1 MFHST
6 EIKVNNVI
14 RDSLIDSK
22 ERSQLTKS
30 NLQTKVMTLEQKL
43 FNRRICGLI
52 SNRHHERKGIYYVPF
67 WSNKK
72 QSLSHMG
79 MPFHLPSLASGM
91 SVWISEFYISMYGNY
106 LENYKY

>member
-22 ERSQLTKS
+22 GRSQLTKS

-43 FNRRICGLI
+43 FNRSICGLI
-52 SNRHHERKGIYYVPF
+52 SNRHYERKGIYYVSF
-67 WSNKK
+67 
-72 QSLSHMG
+72 
-79 MPFHLPSLASGM
+79 
-91 SVWISEFYISMYGNY
+91 
-106 LENYKY
+106 

>member
-43 FNRRICGLI
+43 FNRRNCGLI
-52 SNRHHERKGIYYVPF
+52 SNRHYERKGIYYVSF

-79 MPFHLPSLASGM
+79 MPFHLPSLASVM
-91 SVWISEFYISMYGNY
+91 SVWISEFYISMFGNY